1 MKDQYQD
8 QVNQRTKDH
17 AWLSTKR
24 ILAAKAKIGTS
35 CPCGHE
41 IVGYE
46 SKRTGLIGAYCF
58 LNIGTFKKDTPQG
71 QEMVERAQIQFTDHS
86 QDPFW
91 VNLENIIKKKD
102 APEGPAS

>member
-1 MKDQYQD
+1 MRDQYQD
-8 QVNQRTKDH
+8 QVNQRTRDH

-24 ILAAKAKIGTS
+24 ILAVKAKIGTK
-35 CPCGHE
+35 CDCGHD

-58 LNIGTFKKDTPQG
+58 LNQGTYKRVTPDG
-71 QEMVERAQIQFTDHS
+71 TEDVERAQIQFTDHS

-91 VNLENIIKKKD
+91 VDLGNIIRK
-102 APEGPAS
+102 P

>member
-8 QVNQRTKDH
+8 AVNRRTKDH
-17 AWLSTKR
+17 AWLCAKKTA
-24 ILAAKAKIGTS
+24 AAKAKIGTS

-58 LNIGTFKKDTPQG
+58 LNVGTFKKDTPSG
-71 QEMVERAQIQFTDHS
+71 PETVERAQIQFTDHS

-91 VNLENIIKKKD
+91 VDHGNIIRK
-102 APEGPAS
+102 G